1 MTLGNDD
8 RRPQSFGDYLCL
20 GEAAMSIGARLI
32 DGWCDFDLA
41 ELDSEAETEG
51 KERALRVGSILL
63 TLLIGGQLSAFG
75 TDDEGAYTRLER
87 NRLSKP
93 YFDIDIAR
101 SLFRWAPDD
110 WAVIYV
116 SKVGLRHFL
125 DGISA
130 TKPRKTIKFDGR
142 EVASVA
148 WRLALDDPGIRT
160 QSKLI
165 GAVQDFFVGKYD
177 QQPDA
182 KELRPLTIEIID
194 HLGDRILSRGDSEP
208 ETPCES
214 GRESE

>member
-1 MTLGNDD
+1 MALGNDD
-8 RRPQSFGDYLCL
+8 RRPRSFGDYLCL
-20 GEAAMSIGARLI
+20 GEAALSIGARLI
-32 DGWCDFDLA
+32 DGWCDSDLA
-41 ELDSEAETEG
+41 ELDGEAETEG
-51 KERALRVGSILL
+51 KERALRVRSILL
-63 TLLIGGQLSAFG
+63 TLLIGGQLPAFG
-75 TDDEGAYTRLER
+75 TNDEGAYTELER

-110 WAVIYV
+110 WDAIFV
-116 SKVGLRHFL
+116 SKAGLSRFL
-125 DGISA
+125 DGISK
-130 TKPRKTIKFDGR
+130 TKPRKTVIFDWR
-142 EVASVA
+142 EITSKA
-148 WRLALDDPGIRT
+148 WKLALDDPSIRT

-165 GAVQDFFVGKYD
+165 GAVQDFFVGKDD

-182 KELRPLTIEIID
+182 KELRPLAIEIID